1 MYSLEGPRIYVG
13 AHAAVPLV
21 SWLCSTPELRVIITS
36 NVKRDSHD
44 NLSYTFTVLDNSRRR
59 SSDDDSG
66 GDQPRSGGPHL
77 VDEGIAH

>member
-1 MYSLEGPRIYVG
+1 MYELEGPRIYVG

-44 NLSYTFTVLDNSRRR
+44 NLSYPFTVLDNS
-59 SSDDDSG
+59 G
-66 GDQPRSGGPHL
+66 GDQVMMIQVVTNPGQAGHTLWTR
-77 VDEGIAH
+77 V